1 MPKSAYNPD
10 ELFFSDEDDGFL
22 EERLEKFSKID
33 SKAKSHRSTI
43 TRLMPLIRGCRDK
56 GHSWEFIAGIFQERY
71 PGLSTALLRK
81 VVYEIEPSL
90 KPSVG
95 KKVVHKVESLIP
107 DLDEDKTHKIKQ
119 SKAVMNAMPELDDSD
134 A

>member
-1 MPKSAYNPD
+1 MAKSAYNPD
-10 ELFFSDEDDGFL
+10 ELFFSDEDDSFL
-22 EERLEKFSKID
+22 EQRLEKFSKID

-71 PGLSTALLRK
+71 PGLSAALLRK

-90 KPSVG
+90 KPSSA
-95 KKVVHKVESLIP
+95 KKAVHQVESLIP
-107 DLDEDKTHKIKQ
+107 ELEENKAHKVKQ
-119 SKAVMNAMPELDDSD
+119 SKAVVNAIPELDDSEV
-134 A
+134 

>member
-71 PGLSTALLRK
+71 PGLSAALLRK
-81 VVYEIEPSL
+81 VVYEIEPTL

-95 KKVVHKVESLIP
+95 KKIVHQVESLIP
-107 DLDEDKTHKIKQ
+107 ELDEPKTN
-119 SKAVMNAMPELDDSD
+119 KAQQIYSVEKVLSEE
-134 A
+134 

>member
-71 PGLSTALLRK
+71 SGLSAALLRK
-81 VVYEIEPSL
+81 VVYEIDPSL

-95 KKVVHKVESLIP
+95 KKAVHQVESLIP
-107 DLDEDKTHKIKQ
+107 DLDESKALKAKQ
-119 SKAVMNAMPELDDSD
+119 SKPIVNVIPELDDSEV
-134 A
+134 